1 MTDNSINP
9 SAAPRKKRSRINL
22 SSTAGHHTSRKKA
35 VSTSVPQLSRLTDKQ
50 AHDKLVKMRW
60 GSWDAISCPFCFSI
74 SDHYYRKPEMRWK
87 CKGCGK
93 AFSATSGTV
102 FSSLKLD
109 YQTLLASVLTW
120 INSAEGQPALELMKH
135 TDIAFNTAYVTQQ
148 KMREAIVRGYNVG
161 LMGGDI
167 EMDGSHRTGW
177 NSMGGRGVT
186 QLGKNT
192 FEEIEKEKARLE
204 GRELPQAEE
213 PPPIDSSAITTKGR
227 ELKKKERKAKEKAEG
242 RLVDGSGR
250 KYHPDRRILLVF
262 RRRANQRKGGSSKTR
277 VLVANEE
284 ASAVVTKV
292 AFEYMAVPESYLNS
306 DGDYAYNEVG
316 RQFKGHAV
324 VDHGRMLIGLLGENN
339 NQAESFN
346 RGIKRTEKGIHLNIE
361 AKYMLDY
368 SAETAF
374 KADHSTK
381 TSNGER
387 LNIAMNL
394 ALNIGESLFWKGF
407 THGKHRDFELTFPEP
422 KPYSA
427 SGPKKGSNQA
437 SAANGR
443 PPR

>member
-1 MTDNSINP
+1 MSQ
-9 SAAPRKKRSRINL
+9 APAPDKAPKKRSRINL

-35 VSTSVPQLSRLTDKQ
+35 VSLSVPQLSRMTEKK
-50 AHDKLVKMRW
+50 AHDMLVKMRW
-60 GSWDAISCPFCFSI
+60 GGWSIIACPFCFSS
-74 SDHYYRKPEMRWK
+74 SDHYYRKDEMRWK

-93 AFSATSGTV
+93 VFSVTSGTV

-109 YQTLLASVLTW
+109 YRTLLSSVLTW

-161 LMGGDI
+161 LMAGDI
-167 EMDGSHRTGW
+167 EMDGSHRSGW
-177 NSMGGRGVT
+177 NSTGRRGIT
-186 QLGKNT
+186 QTGKNT
-192 FEEIEKEKARLE
+192 FEEVEKDKAQQE
-204 GRELPQAEE
+204 GREVTKPAG
-213 PPPIDSSAITTKGR
+213 PSAKVDSFALTTKGR
-227 ELKKKERKAKEKAEG
+227 EIRKKERKAKAASEG
-242 RLVDGSGR
+242 VAVDSFKG
-250 KYHPDRRILLVF
+250 KYPSDRRILLVF
-262 RRRANQRKGGSSKTR
+262 RRRANQKKAGVSKTR
-277 VLVANEE
+277 VLVVEDE
-284 ASAVVTKV
+284 SKASVKRA
-292 AFEYMAVPESYLNS
+292 ALEYMAVPESYLNS
-306 DGDYAYNEVG
+306 DGDNAYSEIG
-316 RQFKGHAV
+316 RDFKGHSV

-346 RGIKRTEKGIHLNIE
+346 RGIKRAEKGIHLNIE
-361 AKYMLDY
+361 AKYILDC

-394 ALNIGESLFWKGF
+394 ALNVGESLFWKGF
-407 THGKHRDFELTFPEP
+407 THGKHRDFEPTFPEP

>member
-1 MTDNSINP
+1 MSQTP
-9 SAAPRKKRSRINL
+9 GPEKTPKKRSRINL

-35 VSTSVPQLSRLTDKQ
+35 VSLSVPQLSRMTEKK
-50 AHDKLVKMRW
+50 AHDMLVKMRW
-60 GSWDAISCPFCFSI
+60 GGWDIIGCPFCYSS
-74 SDHYYRKPEMRWK
+74 SDHYYRKEEMRWK

-93 AFSATSGTV
+93 VFSVTSNTV

-109 YQTLLASVLTW
+109 YRTLLSSVLTW

-161 LMGGDI
+161 LMVGDI
-167 EMDGSHRTGW
+167 EMDGSHRSGW
-177 NSMGGRGVT
+177 NSKGRRGLT

-192 FEEIEKEKARLE
+192 FEELEKEKARLE
-204 GRELPQAEE
+204 GREIAKPAE
-213 PPPIDSSAITTKGR
+213 PPAELDSFALTTKGR
-227 ELKKKERKAKEKAEG
+227 ELRKRERKAKAALEG
-242 RLVDGSGR
+242 VAVDSFGG
-250 KYHPDRRILLVF
+250 KYPSDRRILLVF
-262 RRRANQRKGGSSKTR
+262 RRRANQKKAGVSKTR
-277 VLVANEE
+277 VLVVEDE
-284 ASAVVTKV
+284 SKASVKRA
-292 AFEYMAVPESYLNS
+292 ALEYLAVPESYLNS
-306 DGDYAYNEVG
+306 DGDNAYSEIG
-316 RQFKGHAV
+316 RDFKGHSV

-361 AKYMLDY
+361 AKYILDY

-394 ALNIGESLFWKGF
+394 ALNVGESLFWKGF
-407 THGKHRDFELTFPEP
+407 THGKHRDFEPTFPQP
-422 KPYSA
+422 KPYRS